1 MVKTPRNNQEN
12 KPNKKQNPGKTGL
25 TSRTEMPLKNGKVSK
40 KLLNNEKKSSSRS
53 KDKNIQAQN
62 TELSSS
68 KLSNVSG
75 NQLANRLDNSEK
87 QRKKVQQLI
96 YKDMQPFSFE
106 NSTSNKEMINHYHQL
121 KDSEKENVKYFR

>member
-12 KPNKKQNPGKTGL
+12 KPNKKQNPGKTAL

-53 KDKNIQAQN
+53 KDKKIQAQN